1 VDILYHF
8 NTVKIPTVA
17 KLEYKGMNL
26 VTIKELK
33 TPLFEELKAYNIN

>member
-1 VDILYHF
+1 MIIGSGYSLSFQYCQ
-8 NTVKIPTVA
+8 NTYCA

-33 TPLFEELKAYNIN
+33 TPLFEELKV